1 MTRPAQN
8 GSNSG
13 EKLTK
18 NENTIFALILPHP
31 ARAVNSRED
40 VNHWLKIYQKHLRK
54 RFFVRI
60 IEETPWGA
68 VRPAKNVKHTER
80 SFYYGFG

>member
-1 MTRPAQN
+1 MSRPAQN

-18 NENTIFALILPHP
+18 NENKIFALILPHP

-54 RFFVRI
+54 FLFMRI
-60 IEETPWGA
+60 IWVLGA
-68 VRPAKNVKHTER
+68 KRPHNNV
-80 SFYYGFG
+80 